1 MLSLIRC
8 LNHRLSRKSMRITI
22 YVVRYDFNYHTN
34 TPIIRCLSTEFWKI
48 DKNILVHFM
57 ERRLIVL
64 HLFYEQFFFLIVCYI
79 CNENIF
85 GKKQNDLFNST
96 HSLQLF
102 HTLCHNFT
110 YIIGYLQFFILNFHW
125 IFIILSFQEILIL
138 ILFLFEF
145 QNTKACISLSIHNLL
160 FFLRIWF
167 FFSS

>member
-48 DKNILVHFM
+48 DKSILVHFM

-96 HSLQLF
+96 HSLLLF
-102 HTLCHNFT
+102 QHSLS
-110 YIIGYLQFFILNFHW
+110 QFHIYYWLFAIFHFKFSLNFHHSFIPRNININIISIW
-125 IFIILSFQEILIL
+125 IS
-138 ILFLFEF
+138 
-145 QNTKACISLSIHNLL
+145 KY
-160 FFLRIWF
+160 
-167 FFSS
+167 